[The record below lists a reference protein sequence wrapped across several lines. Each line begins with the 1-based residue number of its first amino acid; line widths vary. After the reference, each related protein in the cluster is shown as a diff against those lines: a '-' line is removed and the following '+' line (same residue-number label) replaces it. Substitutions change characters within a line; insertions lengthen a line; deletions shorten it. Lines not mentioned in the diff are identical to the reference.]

1 MPSRVV
7 DNVTASDTSRTPPT
21 DGWGPK
27 MQRDRRRLGTKMK
40 EMKVVKS
47 RFYFRADICKLISIV
62 VLSFFVDRLKKLSN
76 MLSLMVFYL
85 FS

>member
-47 RFYFRADICKLISIV
+47 RFYFRADMQVDIDCCV
-62 VLSFFVDRLKKLSN
+62 EFFVDRLKN
-76 MLSLMVFYL
+76 
-85 FS
+85 